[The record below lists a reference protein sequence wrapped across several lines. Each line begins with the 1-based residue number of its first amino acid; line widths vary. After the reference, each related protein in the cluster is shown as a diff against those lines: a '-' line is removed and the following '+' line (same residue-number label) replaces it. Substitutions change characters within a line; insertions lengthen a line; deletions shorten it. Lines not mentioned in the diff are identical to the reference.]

1 MAETAVFRAPAPGTA
16 GVLSVEDI
24 AAALRSAG
32 IEEFQAAGL
41 DTIRVARVGVEVG
54 LPLITDLIATDLRTR
69 GILSSGMDMDIALD
83 TPLPELVSANTANPA
98 TLTILRYMPG
108 SSTFSARFQIGGID
122 RPLDVS
128 GQIQLLIAAPHL
140 TRTLPQGTILSPD
153 DVEMRMIPLPYA
165 ESAGLVAVE
174 QLVGKAL
181 QRQTRAG
188 VMLRPSDIAAPEIIS
203 RNEQVTVVY
212 QHGSLTLTTTGNRRA
227 LIFQPAAL
235 GEARFPPTGKYNE
248 RTFQD
253 RHRPDAGFRHR
264 RLRHHIRSPR
274 QCRPRSG
281 PEPDRRSHRHR
292 RLPPC
297 HHAHARRRAGRLSAQ
312 FAVPL
317 RCAQLLQRPA
327 RRQGR

>member
-1 MAETAVFRAPAPGTA
+1 MTVSLLKRAGLALALAALATTAQAEPLLKGDVTVTAAIVTVGDLVDNAGLMAETAVFRAPAPGTA

-83 TPLPELVSANTANPA
+83 APLPELVSANTASPA

-212 QHGSLTLTTTGNRRA
+212 QHGSLTLTTTGKA
-227 LIFQPAAL
+227 LNAASL
-235 GEARFPPTGKYNE
+235 SEPVTVLNTMSNKVLQGIATQNG
-248 RTFQD
+248 TVTIVSGTQQI
-253 RHRPDAGFRHR
+253 AG
-264 RLRHHIRSPR
+264 L
-274 QCRPRSG
+274 
-281 PEPDRRSHRHR
+281 
-292 RLPPC
+292 
-297 HHAHARRRAGRLSAQ
+297 
-312 FAVPL
+312 
-317 RCAQLLQRPA
+317 
-327 RRQGR
+327 

>member
-1 MAETAVFRAPAPGTA
+1 MTVSLLKRAGLALALAALATAVQAEPLLKGDVTVTAAIVTVGDLVDNAGLMAETAVFRAPAPGTA

-83 TPLPELVSANTANPA
+83 APLPELVSANTASPA

-212 QHGSLTLTTTGNRRA
+212 QHGSLTLTTTGKA
-227 LIFQPAAL
+227 LNAASL
-235 GEARFPPTGKYNE
+235 SEPVTVLNTMSNKVLQGIATQNG
-248 RTFQD
+248 TVT
-253 RHRPDAGFRHR
+253 
-264 RLRHHIRSPR
+264 IV
-274 QCRPRSG
+274 SG
-281 PEPDRRSHRHR
+281 PQQI
-292 RLPPC
+292 
-297 HHAHARRRAGRLSAQ
+297 AGL
-312 FAVPL
+312 
-317 RCAQLLQRPA
+317 
-327 RRQGR
+327 

>member
-1 MAETAVFRAPAPGTA
+1 MTVSLLKRAGLALA
-16 GVLSVEDI
+16 L
-24 AAALRSAG
+24 AALATTA
-32 IEEFQAAGL
+32 QAEPLLKGDVTVTAAIV
-41 DTIRVARVGVEVG
+41 TVGVEVG

-212 QHGSLTLTTTGNRRA
+212 QHGSLTLTTTGKA
-227 LIFQPAAL
+227 LNAASL
-235 GEARFPPTGKYNE
+235 SEPVTVLNTMSNKVLQGIATQNG
-248 RTFQD
+248 TVT
-253 RHRPDAGFRHR
+253 
-264 RLRHHIRSPR
+264 IV
-274 QCRPRSG
+274 SG
-281 PEPDRRSHRHR
+281 PQQI
-292 RLPPC
+292 
-297 HHAHARRRAGRLSAQ
+297 AGL
-312 FAVPL
+312 
-317 RCAQLLQRPA
+317 
-327 RRQGR
+327 

>member
-1 MAETAVFRAPAPGTA
+1 MTVSLLKRAGLALALAALATTAQAEPLLKGDVTVTAAIVTVGDLVDNAGLMAETAVFRAPAPGTA

-98 TLTILRYMPG
+98 TLTILRYMSG
-108 SSTFSARFQIGGID
+108 SSTFSARFQIAGID

-140 TRTLPQGTILSPD
+140 TRTLPQGTILSSD

-212 QHGSLTLTTTGNRRA
+212 QHGSLTLTTTGKA
-227 LIFQPAAL
+227 LNAASL
-235 GEARFPPTGKYNE
+235 SEPVTVLNTMSNKVLQGIATQNG
-248 RTFQD
+248 TVT
-253 RHRPDAGFRHR
+253 
-264 RLRHHIRSPR
+264 IV
-274 QCRPRSG
+274 SG
-281 PEPDRRSHRHR
+281 PQQI
-292 RLPPC
+292 
-297 HHAHARRRAGRLSAQ
+297 AGL
-312 FAVPL
+312 
-317 RCAQLLQRPA
+317 
-327 RRQGR
+327 

>member
-1 MAETAVFRAPAPGTA
+1 MTVSLLKRAGLALALAALTTTAQAEPLLKGDVTVTAAIVTVGDLVDNAGLMAETAVFRAPAPGTA

-41 DTIRVARVGVEVG
+41 DTIRVARVGVEVS

-69 GILSSGMDMDIALD
+69 GILSGGMDMDIALD

-140 TRTLPQGTILSPD
+140 TRTLPQGTILSSD

-165 ESAGLVAVE
+165 ESAGLVDIE

-212 QHGSLTLTTTGNRRA
+212 QHGSLTLTTTGKA
-227 LIFQPAAL
+227 LNAASL
-235 GEARFPPTGKYNE
+235 SEPVTVLNTMSNKVLQGIATQNG
-248 RTFQD
+248 TVTIVSGTQQI
-253 RHRPDAGFRHR
+253 AG
-264 RLRHHIRSPR
+264 L
-274 QCRPRSG
+274 
-281 PEPDRRSHRHR
+281 
-292 RLPPC
+292 
-297 HHAHARRRAGRLSAQ
+297 
-312 FAVPL
+312 
-317 RCAQLLQRPA
+317 
-327 RRQGR
+327 

>member
-1 MAETAVFRAPAPGTA
+1 MTVSLLKRAGLALALAALATTAQAEPLLKGDVTVTAAIVTVGDLVDNAGLMAETAVFRAPAPGTA

-108 SSTFSARFQIGGID
+108 SSTFSARFQIAGID

-140 TRTLPQGTILSPD
+140 TRTLPQGTILSSD

-212 QHGSLTLTTTGNRRA
+212 QHGSLTLTTTGKA
-227 LIFQPAAL
+227 LNAASL
-235 GEARFPPTGKYNE
+235 SEPVTVLNTMSNKVLQGIATQNG
-248 RTFQD
+248 TVT
-253 RHRPDAGFRHR
+253 
-264 RLRHHIRSPR
+264 IV
-274 QCRPRSG
+274 SG
-281 PEPDRRSHRHR
+281 PQQI
-292 RLPPC
+292 
-297 HHAHARRRAGRLSAQ
+297 AGL
-312 FAVPL
+312 
-317 RCAQLLQRPA
+317 
-327 RRQGR
+327 